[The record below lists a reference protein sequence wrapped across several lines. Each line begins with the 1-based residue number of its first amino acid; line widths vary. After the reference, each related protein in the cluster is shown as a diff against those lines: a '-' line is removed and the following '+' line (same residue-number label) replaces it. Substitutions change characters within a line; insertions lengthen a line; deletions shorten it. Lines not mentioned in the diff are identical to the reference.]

1 VNALPLEGVLVADF
15 SRVLAGPFAT
25 MMLGDLGADVVKVER
40 PGEGDETR
48 TWGPPFA
55 GGESAYYLST
65 NRNKRS
71 LALDLTRP
79 DHLAVAHRLVQHA
92 HVMIENFRPRTAE
105 RIGLGYARMRE
116 LNPRLVYVSIT
127 GFGTSGPLK
136 DAPGYDVIAQAMG
149 GIMSVTGERDGD
161 PQKVGV
167 AVADITTGLFA
178 AIGILAALRRAE
190 RDGVGAQ
197 LHLSLLESQIGWLAN
212 QASNFLVGGME
223 PIRMGNSHPNIVPY
237 RVFHAADAPLV
248 LACAND
254 AHWRRFCAAV
264 DRADLGDDP
273 RYATNADRVRNR
285 DALEPD
291 LEAMFGSRTRAEWL
305 AVLGGAGVPCGP
317 INTIREVFD
326 DAQVRAIGL
335 VEEVAHATVGRLRL
349 LRSPLTLDGSPVGV
363 RRPPP
368 TLGEHTREV
377 LSELGYSEEEVG
389 RITANPTAP

>member
-1 VNALPLEGVLVADF
+1 MSELPLDGVLVADF

-79 DHLAVAHRLVQHA
+79 DHLAVAHRLVERA
-92 HVMIENFRPRTAE
+92 HIMIENFRPGGAE
-105 RIGLGYARMRE
+105 RLGLGYARMRE

-149 GIMSVTGERDGD
+149 GIMSVTGEPDRE

-178 AIGILAALRRAE
+178 AIGILAALRRADH
-190 RDGVGAQ
+190 DGIGAQ

-212 QASNFLVGGME
+212 QASNYLVGGMG
-223 PIRMGNSHPNIVPY
+223 PVRMGNAHPNIVPY
-237 RVFHAADAPLV
+237 RVFDAADAPLV

-254 AHWRRFCAAV
+254 AHWRRFCIAV
-264 DRADLGDDP
+264 DRADLGEDP
-273 RYATNADRVRNR
+273 RYATNADRVRHR

-291 LEAMFGSRTRAEWL
+291 LAALFRARSRADWL
-305 AVLGGAGVPCGP
+305 VTLVAAGVPCGP

-326 DAQVRAIGL
+326 DPQVRAVGIVDE
-335 VEEVAHATVGRLRL
+335 VEHPTVGRLHL
-349 LRSPLTLDGSPVGV
+349 LRSPITLDGAPVGV

-368 TLGEHTREV
+368 TLGEHTREI

-389 RITANPTAP
+389 RLTAKLSAP